1 MKRED
6 GRIVNNVRKE
16 EKGDRNEDGS
26 RRKRKKRRC
35 WEDETGKRKERRRRI
50 KRSMKDVDK
59 IRRRIKI
66 GRMLWREIRW

>member
-1 MKRED
+1 MEA
-6 GRIVNNVRKE
+6 GEKE
-16 EKGDRNEDGS
+16 
-26 RRKRKKRRC
+26 RKKRRC